1 MYVTRTQSVYPSP
14 FHVFCYVIVFVSVH
28 VHVAGAFLIVVARLS
43 IRLDFSEHFRLIL

>member
-28 VHVAGAFLIVVARLS
+28 VAEAFLIVVARLS